1 MCSRNDPINAK
12 AFIVAEQRGNMVAI
26 RGRVEFDHAVAS
38 RVVHVNDMETESLDH
53 RGQHQPGAIHGIS
66 KSEIERQVVGADLAL
81 DCRHHACT
89 RFRVPADGAKVS
101 LDDRK

>member
-53 RGQHQPGAIHGIS
+53 RGSIS
-66 KSEIERQVVGADLAL
+66 
-81 DCRHHACT
+81 
-89 RFRVPADGAKVS
+89 PAQYMGSAKA
-101 LDDRK
+101 R